1 MLAVVHQALG
11 TPPPRSMRLT
21 LVCDCSLLL
30 QENPFYLQAKGE
42 KDGASKDG
50 KRDSKASGSK
60 KK

>member
-1 MLAVVHQALG
+1 VLVTNPG
-11 TPPPRSMRLT
+11 
-21 LVCDCSLLL
+21 VCDRSLLL